1 MTKILAAMAAL
12 AVATVGCKGETKYR
26 DSPETASELQ
36 KCHNLANEK
45 QKFITTLEAELA
57 ALKQKCG
64 EEVVINVA
72 GDGTLK
78 VSGGPGPSR
87 VTHPENPA
95 GNAADMDLYK
105 AFLAKVNGSKGLI
118 KKCYQNALKKDSSLQ
133 ASDIVLHITVK
144 YHASGKIAGVNFD
157 KGISDTF
164 TGCMEAV
171 TAKWKLPAAP
181 RAYTFK
187 TPVTLTPK

>member
-1 MTKILAAMAAL
+1 MIKILAALAAL
-12 AVATVGCKGETKYR
+12 AVAAVGCKGETKYR
-26 DSPETASELQ
+26 DNPETVTELQ
-36 KCHNLANEK
+36 KCQNLANEK
-45 QKFITTLEAELA
+45 QKFITTLEGELA
-57 ALKQKCG
+57 KLKEKG
-64 EEVVINVA
+64 GDEVVINIS

-78 VSGGPGPSR
+78 VSGGAGPTRAS
-87 VTHPENPA
+87 HPEDPA

-105 AFLAKVNGSKGLI
+105 AFLAKVNGSKGSI

-133 ASDIVLHITVK
+133 ANDIVLHITVK
-144 YHASGKIAGVNFD
+144 YHASGKVADVNFD

-171 TAKWKLPAAP
+171 AGTWKLPSAP